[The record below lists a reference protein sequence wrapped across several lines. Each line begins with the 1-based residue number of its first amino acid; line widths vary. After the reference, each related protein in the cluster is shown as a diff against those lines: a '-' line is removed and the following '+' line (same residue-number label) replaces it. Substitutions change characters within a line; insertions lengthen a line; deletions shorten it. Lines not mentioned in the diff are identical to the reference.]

1 MSLSPAK
8 RKIALGVALAATL
21 GATVWVGEQDD
32 AAPELVAQAAPRPA
46 VEPASRPAPRAS
58 VPAITRAGLK
68 REISREPV
76 PDVFAAKSWYVPPP
90 PPKYVPPPPP
100 PPPPAPVPP
109 PLPFGY
115 LGKLVDHGE
124 ITVFVVFKGR
134 NLAVKANEVID
145 STYRIDSVDAR
156 SMVLTYLPLDM
167 KQTLSLGER
176 K

>member
-1 MSLSPAK
+1 MSVSPAN
-8 RKIALGVALAATL
+8 RKIGLGLALAATL
-21 GATVWVGEQDD
+21 GAAVWVGEQED
-32 AAPELVAQAAPRPA
+32 AAPELVAQAVPRPA
-46 VEPASRPAPRAS
+46 AESVRRPAPR
-58 VPAITRAGLK
+58 VPSAAITRAGLK

-90 PPKYVPPPPP
+90 PPKYVPPAPP

-109 PLPFGY
+109 PLPFIY
-115 LGKLVDHGE
+115 LGKLVDNGQ

-145 STYRIDSVDAR
+145 STYRIDSLDAR
-156 SMVLTYLPLDM
+156 SMALTYLPLDM

-176 K
+176 N